1 MCSHHR
7 LEHRDRVKG
16 DREMSICISRR
27 DLHAYK
33 NSSVERKGH
42 TNEYLVG
49 VIRRSAKDTKI
60 VP

>member
-1 MCSHHR
+1 
-7 LEHRDRVKG
+7 
-16 DREMSICISRR
+16 MSICISRR

-33 NSSVERKGH
+33 SSSVERKGH